1 MVVVVEL
8 KVRNKKTGLIWEVE
22 GELAERLSLSPEY
35 EVVEEFN
42 DLEELTVAE
51 LRKMAAKKGIEGY
64 SDMKKAELIK
74 ALEG

>member
-1 MVVVVEL
+1 M

-22 GELAERLSLSPEY
+22 GELAERLSLSSEY

-42 DLEELTVAE
+42 DLEELTVTE
-51 LRKMAAKKGIEGY
+51 LRKMAVEKGIEGY
-64 SDMKKAELIK
+64 SDMRKSEIIE